1 MAWSPEQIS
10 NARVII
16 QVGRQLGASQRDITI
31 ALMAGFVESGLRNLN
46 YGDRDSIGMFQQR
59 NAWGSHADRLD
70 PVKSTRMFFLGG
82 SQGQRGLL
90 DFKNR
95 GAWGLGQAAQKV
107 QVSEFPDRYD
117 QWKDESEQLL
127 SELGGVKALPGEQ
140 LPADDPGI
148 PALPAATDP
157 LAEPE
162 APAAAITA
170 AGLESPT
177 PSGVD
182 ASGAESATAPGAESA
197 DTMPDFTQLP
207 DLDETMFL
215 PPSTGGAG
223 GVAGSFEGMFPNRGP
238 VGGARQRLVDV
249 AKASLGVDYVW
260 GGNDLQNGVD
270 CSGFVQQVY
279 KQFGV
284 NLPRI
289 SAAQA
294 RSGKR
299 VGMGEPQAGDLV
311 AWDNSSRNNGADHIA
326 IYIGNNQII
335 EAPRPGLSVRIRTL
349 DDNEGGAWGVRLNI

>member
-31 ALMAGFVESGLRNLN
+31 ALMAGFVESGLRNVN

-82 SQGQRGLL
+82 ADGQRGLL

-107 QVSEFPDRYD
+107 QVSAFPDRYD

-127 SELGGVKALPGEQ
+127 GELAGTKPLPGEQ
-140 LPADDPGI
+140 LPADDPGLA
-148 PALPAATDP
+148 ALPGATDP

-162 APAAAITA
+162 APAAAMTA
-170 AGLESPT
+170 AGLESPAPDGLT
-177 PSGVD
+177 AAGT
-182 ASGAESATAPGAESA
+182 ESAGAPGIESA
-197 DTMPDFTQLP
+197 DQAPDFTQLP

-215 PPSTGGAG
+215 PSSTGEAG

-238 VGGARQRLVDV
+238 QGGARQRAVDI
-249 AKASLGVDYVW
+249 AMAAIGVDYAW
-260 GGNDLQNGVD
+260 GGNSLTQGVD
-270 CSGFVQQVY
+270 CSGLVQQVY
-279 KQFGV
+279 RQLGIE
-284 NLPRI
+284 LPRI

-294 RSGKR
+294 RAGKR
-299 VGMGEPQAGDLV
+299 IGLGELQIGDLV

-326 IYIGNNQII
+326 IYAGDGKII
-335 EAPRPGLSVRIRTL
+335 EAPRPGVPVRIRTL